1 MEITLESNIV
11 LTLMGVFYFLTEENE
26 NSHVEQSK
34 VKKKK
39 KVKAKIILNILCS
52 IIFLLLCCQKGTKA
66 QKSCKNGEI
75 NQNQNMIVYK
85 EMVHI
90 PR

>member
-1 MEITLESNIV
+1 
-11 LTLMGVFYFLTEENE
+11 MGVFYFLTEENE

-39 KVKAKIILNILCS
+39 VKAKIILNILCS
-52 IIFLLLCCQKGTKA
+52 IVFLLLCCQKGTKA